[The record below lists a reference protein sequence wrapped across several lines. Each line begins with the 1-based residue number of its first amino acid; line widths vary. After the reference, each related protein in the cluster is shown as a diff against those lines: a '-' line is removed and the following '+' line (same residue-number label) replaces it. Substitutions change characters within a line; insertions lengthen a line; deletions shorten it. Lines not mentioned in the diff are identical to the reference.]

1 MPAWPAVRAER
12 ANREAHFKP
21 QQGYFKGVFMTRK
34 LLDNSHTQ
42 LSQAHCKMDRSTPIC
57 IHLKDK

>member
-1 MPAWPAVRAER
+1 MPARPAVRAER

-34 LLDNSHTQ
+34 LLDNSHTHNSHR
-42 LSQAHCKMDRSTPIC
+42 LSARWIDPHSYAST
-57 IHLKDK
+57 